1 MASFP
6 SAMRG
11 FFTRRVPD
19 FDRVLLVESGSR
31 RLIEDLIPHL
41 YSKNREM
48 RADLVTCYGGAPAT
62 LAPDRGTVYDVN
74 GYSSNEAR
82 RSLVANLSANGYSV
96 LGIVC
101 SAEPILAKWKWV
113 IAARIPAKIFILNEN
128 GDIFWLDYGH
138 WAAIRH
144 FAAYRAGL
152 TGAGA
157 VRTIARVLLFPFALL
172 YLLLYAAAIHLR
184 RILRTT

>member
-1 MASFP
+1 
-6 SAMRG
+6 MRG
-11 FFTRRVPD
+11 FFTRKVPD

-31 RLIEDLIPHL
+31 RLLENLIPHL
-41 YSKNREM
+41 YSRNPEM
-48 RADLVTCYGGAPAT
+48 RADLVTCYGGAPVT
-62 LAPDRGTVYDVN
+62 LDTARGTIYDVN
-74 GYSSNEAR
+74 DYPGNEAR
-82 RSLVANLSANGYSV
+82 RKLVAGLSANGYNV

-101 SAEPILAKWKWV
+101 SAEPILAKWKW
-113 IAARIPAKIFILNEN
+113 IFAARIPAKIFIVNEN

-172 YLLLYAAAIHLR
+172 YLLLYAATIHLR